1 MRFDRKI
8 LKRPLSSVIKSSTAR
23 RKGFSVT
30 IEELAKSE
38 GIWNIDERNHSDL
51 VLKSSVRI
59 SRNLSGYTF
68 AHKMK
73 KEAKDE
79 ISKSLIE
86 SIHQSSWCENCVT
99 YSFEEITGKDKNIFL
114 ERNLISNDN
123 VTESVLVLSENQN
136 IYFILNSVDHMELVT
151 SLPGFG
157 FDSMYVLGKKVITSL
172 EKKMDFAFSPRFGY
186 LTSDPEKSGTGMVLS
201 IVLHLAELIYSERL
215 NRLTVDLEKNGL
227 GMRSSWIDGYYE
239 IYNKTSVGK
248 SEKSLYETTL
258 ELFEHLIDR
267 ERHFRSETYGENRK
281 LIEDKVWRSY
291 GILLSCRMVSLFE
304 ALKLLS
310 NVRLGISL
318 GIISYVS
325 IRDINLL
332 LHYIQDYHLRKRYNI
347 RDDSQK
353 LEEVRANFIRDYLK
367 EVI

>member
-1 MRFDRKI
+1 MT
-8 LKRPLSSVIKSSTAR
+8 KSLTAK

-51 VLKSSVRI
+51 VLKSSVRL

-68 AHKMK
+68 AHKLK

-79 ISKSLIE
+79 ISKTLIANIDR
-86 SIHQSSWCENCVT
+86 SDCCTNCVT
-99 YSFEEITGKDKNIFL
+99 YSFEEITGLDKNIFL
-114 ERNLISNDN
+114 ERNLISDDN

-136 IYFILNSVDHMELVT
+136 IYFILNSVDHLQLTT

-157 FDSMYVLGKKVITSL
+157 FDTMYVLGKKIITSL
-172 EKKMDFAFSPRFGY
+172 EKQMGFAFSPRFGY

-201 IVLHLAELIYSERL
+201 IVLHLAELIYSRRL
-215 NRLTVDLEKNGL
+215 NSLIVDLEKSGL
-227 GMRSSWIDGYYE
+227 ALRSSWIDGYYE
-239 IYNKTSVGK
+239 IYNKTSVGR
-248 SEKSLYETTL
+248 SEKGLYETTL
-258 ELFEHLIDR
+258 GLFEEVISR
-267 ERHFRSETYGENRK
+267 ERLYRNSTYKENRN

-291 GILLSCRMVSLFE
+291 GILLSCRMVTLFE
-304 ALKLLS
+304 AIELLS
-310 NVRLGISL
+310 NLRLGISL
-318 GIISYVS
+318 GIINYVS

-347 RDDSQK
+347 RDESAK

>member
-1 MRFDRKI
+1 M
-8 LKRPLSSVIKSSTAR
+8 
-23 RKGFSVT
+23 T

-38 GIWNIDERNHSDL
+38 GIWNIDERNHSDF
-51 VLKSSVRI
+51 VLKSSVLL

-68 AHKMK
+68 AHKLE

-79 ISKSLIE
+79 ISKALIDNIDR
-86 SIHQSSWCENCVT
+86 SNCCTNCVT
-99 YSFEEITGKDKNIFL
+99 YSFEEITGIDKNIFL
-114 ERNLISNDN
+114 ERNLISDDN
-123 VTESVLVLSENQN
+123 VTESVLVLSEHQN
-136 IYFILNSVDHMELVT
+136 IYFILNSVDHLQLIT

-157 FDSMYVLGKKVITSL
+157 FDTMYVLGKKIITSL
-172 EKKMDFAFSPRFGY
+172 EKQMDFAFSPRFGY

-201 IVLHLAELIYSERL
+201 IVLHLAELIYSRRL
-215 NRLTVDLEKNGL
+215 NSLIVDLEKSGL
-227 GMRSSWIDGYYE
+227 ALRSSWIDGYYE
-239 IYNKTSVGK
+239 IYNKTAVGQ
-248 SEKSLYETTL
+248 SEKGLYETTL
-258 ELFEHLIDR
+258 GLFEEVINR
-267 ERHFRSETYGENRK
+267 ERSFRNNTYKENGN

-304 ALKLLS
+304 ALELLS

-318 GIISYVS
+318 GIINYVS

-347 RDDSQK
+347 RDESVK